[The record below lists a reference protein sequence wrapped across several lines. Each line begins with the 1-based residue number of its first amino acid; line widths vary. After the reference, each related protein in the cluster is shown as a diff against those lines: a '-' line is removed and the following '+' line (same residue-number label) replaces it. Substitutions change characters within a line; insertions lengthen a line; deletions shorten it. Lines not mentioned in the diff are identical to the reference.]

1 MVTRTMLR
9 LAVLPILVGWWAPVH
24 SQEVPAAEAKE
35 EFVKTRATPAKPATF
50 KSRRLL
56 YGKIALN
63 EDRSKLVSVVFD
75 ESGGTR
81 SGHDTL
87 YADVN
92 FNGRFE
98 EDEKLEA
105 AEVKRYGTWLST
117 STFATITF
125 NVPYN
130 EKVTQ
135 ASPPAEPS
143 NADNTTPRAEG
154 IPDPCRITLSYRQYP
169 RAGVAED
176 FLVIAVLKLRENE
189 AVWEYTLKG
198 SGKLTKRQE
207 DAEPWSMNVAP
218 NMQVTTRA
226 DERNKGNIGV
236 GLELKAGETELEC
249 RKAGEPIKAH
259 VEIKKLDGTVVHRGG
274 ATLDKFVFG

>member
-1 MVTRTMLR
+1 MEMVGRTFLR
-9 LAVLPILVGWWAPVH
+9 LAVFPIVVGGWAPVH
-24 SQEVPAAEAKE
+24 AQEAPAAETKE
-35 EFVKTRATPAKPATF
+35 DLVKTGATSAKAATF
-50 KSRRLL
+50 KSKRLL
-56 YGKIALN
+56 HGKIALD

-81 SGHDTL
+81 TGHDIL

-92 FNGRFE
+92 FNGKFE

-117 STFATITF
+117 STFTPVTF

-130 EKVTQ
+130 EK
-135 ASPPAEPS
+135 AEDIS
-143 NADNTTPRAEG
+143 
-154 IPDPCRITLSYRQYP
+154 DPCQVTLSYRQYP

-176 FLVIAVLKLRENE
+176 FLIIAVLKLRENE
-189 AVWEYTLKG
+189 TVWDYRLSG
-198 SGKLTKRQE
+198 SGNLSKRLE
-207 DAEPWSMNVAP
+207 DAELWSMNVVP
-218 NMQVTTRA
+218 NIHITTRA
-226 DERNKGNIGV
+226 DERNRGNIGV

-259 VEIKKLDGTVVHRGG
+259 VEIKKLDGTVVHRGD

>member
-1 MVTRTMLR
+1 MVARTILR
-9 LAVLPILVGWWAPVH
+9 LAVLPILVSWWAPVH
-24 SQEVPAAEAKE
+24 AQQAPAAEAKE
-35 EFVKTRATPAKPATF
+35 ESAKTRATPVKPATF
-50 KSRRLL
+50 KSKRLL

-63 EDRSKLVSVVFD
+63 EDGSTLLSIVFD

-92 FNGRFE
+92 FNGKFE

-117 STFATITF
+117 STFAPITF
-125 NVPYN
+125 NVPYR

-135 ASPPAEPS
+135 ASSPAEPS
-143 NADNTTPRAEG
+143 NADNTTRRAEG

-176 FLVIAVLKLRENE
+176 FLIIAVLKLRENDS
-189 AVWEYTLKG
+189 VWEYALKG
-198 SGKLTKRQE
+198 SGKLSKRIE
-207 DAEPWSMNVAP
+207 DVETWRMNPAP
-218 NMQVTTRA
+218 TITITTRA
-226 DERNKGNIGV
+226 DERNKGNIGI

-259 VEIKKLDGTVVHRGG
+259 LKIKKPDGTVVHRGD

>member
-1 MVTRTMLR
+1 MTARTILR

-24 SQEVPAAEAKE
+24 SQDVSATETKQES
-35 EFVKTRATPAKPATF
+35 VKIGTTPAKPATF

-56 YGKIALN
+56 HGKIALN

-81 SGHDTL
+81 TGHDTL

-105 AEVKRYGTWLST
+105 TEVKRYGTWLST
-117 STFATITF
+117 STFTPITF

-130 EKVTQ
+130 KKVTQ
-135 ASPPAEPS
+135 VSAPAEPS
-143 NADNTTPRAEG
+143 KADNTTPKAED
-154 IPDPCRITLSYRQYP
+154 ISDPCRITLSYRQYP

-176 FLVIAVLKLRENE
+176 FSVTAVLKLRENE
-189 AVWEYTLKG
+189 AIWEYTLKG
-198 SGKLTKRQE
+198 SGKLTKRLE

-218 NMQVTTRA
+218 KIQITTRA
-226 DERNKGNIGV
+226 DERNKGNMGI

-259 VEIKKLDGTVVHRGG
+259 VEIKRPDGTVVHRGD

>member
-1 MVTRTMLR
+1 MVGRTFLR
-9 LAVLPILVGWWAPVH
+9 LAVLPILVAWRAPVH
-24 SQEVPAAEAKE
+24 SQEVPVAEAKE
-35 EFVKTRATPAKPATF
+35 ESVKTGATPAKPATF
-50 KSRRLL
+50 KSKRLL

-81 SGHDTL
+81 TGHDIL

-98 EDEKLEA
+98 EDEKLDA
-105 AEVKRYGTWLST
+105 VKVKRYGTWLSS
-117 STFATITF
+117 STFAPIAF

-130 EKVTQ
+130 EK
-135 ASPPAEPS
+135 
-143 NADNTTPRAEG
+143 AEG

-176 FLVIAVLKLRENE
+176 FLVTAVLKLRENE

-198 SGKLTKRQE
+198 SGKLTKRLE
-207 DAEPWSMNVAP
+207 DAELWSMNVVP
-218 NMQVTTRA
+218 NIHITTRA
-226 DERNKGNIGV
+226 DERNRGNIGV

-259 VEIKKLDGTVVHRGG
+259 VEIKKLDGTVVHRGD